1 MDVSHLLDGLN
12 DAQRQAVA
20 SPAAPALVLAG
31 AGSGKTRVLVHRVAW
46 LIEVEGASPNSIL
59 AVTFT
64 NKAAAEMRSRI
75 ETLLG
80 IPGGAMWLGTFHG
93 LAHRLL
99 RIHWREAGLPQSFQI
114 LDSEDQARILRKVL
128 KALDLDETRWIPRE
142 ILWFINAQKDE
153 GHRPKH
159 IKDDGDP
166 TRRQLIK
173 IYQSYE
179 EACQRAGVV
188 DFAELL
194 LRAFELWRDNPALLQ
209 HYRTRFKHVL
219 VDEFQDTNA
228 IQYKWLMLLAG
239 PEGMPFVVGD
249 DDQCL
254 AAGTQVTMGDGAKR
268 AIESVVPGDFVLSNY
283 GGGDLRPARV
293 TERFVTRRQGRLVCL
308 HLRSGAV
315 LRSTPEHVHFAGYVL
330 GETPQTYFLYLMHKE
345 DVGFRLGTSQVY
357 TEGRATRMVGFEQR
371 ALQEHADALWV
382 IRTHASENEAR
393 IDEVLTSLRFGLPT
407 CPFVARKGKARN
419 GVVHDAA
426 HSKRIFGSL
435 DTLVAAERLLEEAG
449 LDIDRPHH
457 QPQGRNSR
465 RRNIVITLCG
475 DRGSTPMHR
484 ISVAGVSPRD
494 RALLEGMGLSVR
506 AAKPHVASRR
516 FETVRTD
523 FGELMSIA
531 RAIRER
537 LDGRYVLQGH
547 MLERSLPFITA
558 AGIRAGMVMVVD
570 PGRFDVVERIEH
582 EAYDAEVYDINVER
596 THNFI
601 AGGVVTHNSIYR
613 WRGARVE
620 NLNQFRRDYPKAVL
634 YKLEQNYRSTATI
647 LKAANALIAN
657 NAGRLGK
664 TLWTSGADG
673 ERIKLYAAFNER
685 DEADFVVNRIR
696 DWVGRGGAR
705 RDIAVLY
712 RSNAQSRLFEEAF
725 LNARMPYRVYGG
737 LRFFERAEI
746 KDALAYLRLSA
757 SRADDTSFERVVNLP
772 VRGIGAKT
780 MDQVR
785 DTARANATSLWNAA
799 IACTQ
804 DSLPQRAAQALQSFM
819 QLIERLSREIEG
831 LELHEQVDHVIQM
844 SGLIEH
850 FKKEKGDRGEGRV
863 ENLQELVSAARG
875 FSPESEAEAELSPLE
890 SFLAHAV
897 LESGEGQADAHADC
911 VQMMTLHSAKGLE
924 FPVVFLAGMEDGLF
938 PHQRSAADLASLEE
952 ERRLAYVGATR
963 AMRQL
968 YLTYA
973 EQRRLYGVDTYGQ
986 PSRFI
991 GEVPPELIEEIRPRL
1006 QVSRPVFNRRGAD
1019 LQDSPAPSM
1028 RMGSRVRHN
1037 KFGDGVVL
1045 NFEGN
1050 GPQARIQVNFESQ
1063 GTKWLM
1069 LSYANL
1075 EVV

>member
-12 DAQRQAVA
+12 DDQRQAVA
-20 SPAAPALVLAG
+20 SPLGAALVLAG

-46 LIEVEGASPNSIL
+46 LIQVEGASPNSIL

-80 IPGGAMWLGTFHG
+80 LPSGAMWLGTFHG

-114 LDSEDQARILRKVL
+114 LDSEDQARVLRKVL

-153 GHRPKH
+153 GHRSKH

-173 IYQSYE
+173 IYQAYE

-194 LRAFELWRDNPALLQ
+194 LRAYELWRDDPSLLQ
-209 HYRTRFKHVL
+209 HYRTRFRHVL

-228 IQYKWLMLLAG
+228 IQYKWLMLLTGPAG
-239 PEGMPFVVGD
+239 LPFVVGD
-249 DDQCL
+249 DDQ
-254 AAGTQVTMGDGAKR
+254 
-268 AIESVVPGDFVLSNY
+268 
-283 GGGDLRPARV
+283 
-293 TERFVTRRQGRLVCL
+293 
-308 HLRSGAV
+308 
-315 LRSTPEHVHFAGYVL
+315 
-330 GETPQTYFLYLMHKE
+330 
-345 DVGFRLGTSQVY
+345 
-357 TEGRATRMVGFEQR
+357 
-371 ALQEHADALWV
+371 
-382 IRTHASENEAR
+382 
-393 IDEVLTSLRFGLPT
+393 
-407 CPFVARKGKARN
+407 
-419 GVVHDAA
+419 
-426 HSKRIFGSL
+426 
-435 DTLVAAERLLEEAG
+435 
-449 LDIDRPHH
+449 
-457 QPQGRNSR
+457 
-465 RRNIVITLCG
+465 
-475 DRGSTPMHR
+475 
-484 ISVAGVSPRD
+484 
-494 RALLEGMGLSVR
+494 
-506 AAKPHVASRR
+506 
-516 FETVRTD
+516 
-523 FGELMSIA
+523 
-531 RAIRER
+531 
-537 LDGRYVLQGH
+537 
-547 MLERSLPFITA
+547 
-558 AGIRAGMVMVVD
+558 
-570 PGRFDVVERIEH
+570 
-582 EAYDAEVYDINVER
+582 
-596 THNFI
+596 
-601 AGGVVTHNSIYR
+601 SIYR

-620 NLNQFRRDYPKAVL
+620 NLQQFRRDFPQAVL
-634 YKLEQNYRSTATI
+634 YKLEQNYRSTGTI
-647 LKAANALIAN
+647 LKAANALISN
-657 NAGRLGK
+657 NGGRLGK
-664 TLWTSGADG
+664 TLWTSGEDG
-673 ERIKLYAAFNER
+673 ERVKLYAAFNER

-696 DWVGRGGAR
+696 EWVNHGGAR
-705 RDIAVLY
+705 REVAVLY
-712 RSNAQSRLFEEAF
+712 RSNAQSRVFEEAF

-746 KDALAYLRLSA
+746 KDALAYLRLVA

-780 MDQVR
+780 MDTVR
-785 DTARANATSLWNAA
+785 DFARSNSTSQWNGAMNC
-799 IACTQ
+799 IQ
-804 DSLPQRAAQALQSFM
+804 GGLLPQRAALALQAFLT
-819 QLIERLSREIEG
+819 LIDKLTQEVQG

-850 FKKEKGDRGEGRV
+850 FKKEKGERGEGRI
-863 ENLQELVSAARG
+863 ENLLELVSAAKG
-875 FSPESEAEAELSPLE
+875 FSPETEAEAELSPLE

-897 LESGEGQADAHADC
+897 LESGEGQADPYDDC

-938 PHQRSAADLASLEE
+938 PHQRSVADLAGLEE
-952 ERRLAYVGATR
+952 ERRLCYVGTTR

-968 YLTYA
+968 YITYA

-991 GEVPPELIEEIRPRL
+991 GEFPADLIEEIRPRL
-1006 QVSRPVFNRRGAD
+1006 QVSRPVFVKHSAS
-1019 LQDSPAPSM
+1019 LEEAPAAGM
-1028 RMGSRVRHN
+1028 RMGSRVRHS

-1050 GPQARIQVNFESQ
+1050 GPHARIQVNFERQ

-1075 EVV
+1075 VRVE